1 MAPAIASASR
11 ATRAEVANAY
21 VPSPRNTSRESSAV
35 ASRVAETASRRRAS
49 WSPRAPSSAKESPLS
64 ASDPELVSES
74 RLADRLTLAP
84 RATMSP
90 SPQSARMCGSS
101 RLGAAGEPKTV
112 DAGKPAATSP
122 AAARPA
128 APSLIAA
135 AAPLGVPLV
144 NMRRLSTETP
154 PATAAA
160 PAAPAAAWS
169 SSMRSLT
176 SSASAPSPAN
186 APMRARIT
194 ATSSK
199 RASFFRLLRQMPSLS
214 RSQKIPPTKDM
225 K

>member
-49 WSPRAPSSAKESPLS
+49 WSPRAPSSANESPLS

-128 APSLIAA
+128 AASAAPSLIAA

-160 PAAPAAAWS
+160 PRRPRPRGRLRCAA
-169 SSMRSLT
+169 
-176 SSASAPSPAN
+176 
-186 APMRARIT
+186 
-194 ATSSK
+194 
-199 RASFFRLLRQMPSLS
+199 
-214 RSQKIPPTKDM
+214 
-225 K
+225 